1 MNGLLIGS
9 IGTLIE
15 TSDMQRQAFNAAF
28 REAGLDWDW
37 SADAYAAMLLK
48 SGGRD
53 RIAAYAAERG
63 VEVDADALHARKSE
77 IFQKRLLSEGAEL
90 RPGVGKTLGA
100 ARTHGLATG
109 FVTTT
114 SERNVL
120 AVLEAAGLDG
130 GTFDLVVHAGHVET
144 AKPTPEA
151 YLFALEQLNLV
162 ASETV
167 AVEDNPDGARAA
179 RAAHIPTL
187 AFPGAM
193 HDEANFE
200 DVAIMQGTL
209 DLSGLLQKLDAAE

>member
-90 RPGVGKTLGA
+90 RPGVGKTRGA

-114 SERNVL
+114 S
-120 AVLEAAGLDG
+120 DG

-209 DLSGLLQKLDAAE
+209 DLSGLLQRLDAAE